1 MRIILGIDPGSINLG
16 YGLVG
21 ITNGRIE
28 YIKHGVF
35 SCPQTL
41 PFAQRVFQISEQLEQ
56 LFVEYRPNVTVI
68 ENIFLGKNA
77 DSAFKLGHIRGVC
90 LMYAGKAKSE
100 IVEYAAKSVKKGI
113 TGSGSATKEQV
124 QMLLYALLGLR
135 GAVAATEKIDAS
147 DALSL
152 AYYHAKQIEN
162 EENMARGFKSRS
174 TGNREVET

>member
-1 MRIILGIDPGSINLG
+1 MKVILGIDPGSINLG

-21 ITNGRIE
+21 ITNGKIE
-28 YIKHGVF
+28 YLKHGVF
-35 SCPQTL
+35 SCRQTL
-41 PFAQRVFQISEQLEQ
+41 PFHQRIFEISEKLEQ
-56 LFVEYRPNVTVI
+56 VFAEFRPNVTVI

-90 LMYAGKAKSE
+90 LLFAARTQSE

-113 TGSGSATKEQV
+113 TGSGAATKEQV
-124 QMLLYALLGLR
+124 QLLLYALLGLR

-162 EENMARGFKSRS
+162 EENMARGRRR
-174 TGNREVET
+174 TLGNREVET